1 MWNLIKDDTEEII
14 YKTET
19 NSDFEIKLKVTQGV
33 TMRERDKLRRMGMTH
48 SYHYI

>member
-19 NSDFEIKLKVTQGV
+19 NSDFEMKFIVTIGE
-33 TMRERDKLRRMGMTH
+33 TTAERDKMGRWE
-48 SYHYI
+48 